1 MTISPGGVV
10 EPEFTV
16 VEPPRSIFRR
26 KRFLGVFLPAGVVAV
41 VGAIALFAGGVMALP
56 LRDVVVVSGR
66 LASKSEFFA
75 DAKVRRILMAHGIQ
89 VSLDRAGS
97 RDIAV
102 NSTDGYDFVFPSGQP
117 AALLIKQRLA
127 QSGHR
132 PAKTYKPFFSPIVLA
147 TYREYADVLAKPT
160 AEPVATVQKAAP
172 QNTPPL
178 YYDMPMDRF
187 IGVIEKGT
195 TWDRLAAPDRRLDN
209 SNRVLAQTSD
219 LCSSNSSATYLGLV
233 AFVANGNVIPQT
245 EADAVALARKIKPLL
260 TAQGLPGDDLSRSYL
275 APDGQGLAPIAV
287 IYEHQFLAHQLRA
300 LGQTG
305 KVDDRRVLLYPAAQ
319 LQTVPE
325 FLALTPEGERLGE
338 LITTDPDLRRRALE
352 LGFRVFEA
360 DDTLTTGQFA
370 EFLTERGL
378 PVPSSGIGDTE
389 TFLPSLPL
397 LEKMITEIGE
407 C

>member
-1 MTISPGGVV
+1 MAISQGGVA
-10 EPEFTV
+10 EPGFTV

-26 KRFLGVFLPAGVVAV
+26 KRFLGVFLPSALVAV
-41 VGAIALFAGGVMALP
+41 VGAIALFAGGVLALP
-56 LRDVVVVSGR
+56 LREVVVVSGR
-66 LASKSEFFA
+66 LASKAEFFT
-75 DAKVRRILMAHGIQ
+75 DAEVRRILMAHGIQ

-102 NSTDGYDFVFPSGQP
+102 NSLDDYDFVFPSGQP

-127 QSGHR
+127 RSGHR
-132 PAKTYKPFFSPIVLA
+132 PAKLYKPFFSPIVLA
-147 TYREYADVLAKPT
+147 TYREYATALAGYTPG
-160 AEPVATVQKAAP
+160 EPVATP
-172 QNTPPL
+172 QPTTGPSL

-187 IGVIEKGT
+187 IGLIRQGK
-195 TWDRLAAPDRRLDN
+195 TWDGLSAPGRKLTN

-245 EADAVALARKIKPLL
+245 EADAVALAREIKPLL
-260 TAQGLPGDDLSRSYL
+260 TAQGLPGDDMSSSYL

-287 IYEHQFLAHQLRA
+287 IYEHQFLAHQLRT
-300 LGQTG
+300 LRQTG
-305 KVDDRRVLLYPAAQ
+305 EVDDRRVLLYPAAQ

-325 FLALTPEGERLGE
+325 FLALTPGGERLGE

-360 DDTLTTGQFA
+360 DDTLTTGQFSR
-370 EFLTERGL
+370 FLTERGL
-378 PVPSSGIGDTE
+378 PVPSSGVGDTE

-397 LEKMITEIGE
+397 LEKMVTEVGG
-407 C
+407 CP

>member
-1 MTISPGGVV
+1 MA

-26 KRFLGVFLPAGVVAV
+26 KRFLGVFVPAGLIAVA
-41 VGAIALFAGGVMALP
+41 GAIALFAGGVMALP
-56 LRDVVVVSGR
+56 LREVVVVNGR
-66 LASKSEFFA
+66 LASKAEFFA
-75 DAKVRRILMAHGIQ
+75 DAEVRRILMAQGIQ
-89 VSLDRAGS
+89 VSLDLAGS

-102 NSTDGYDFVFPSGQP
+102 NSTDGYDFVFPSGRP

-132 PAKTYKPFFSPIVLA
+132 QPKMYKPFFSPIVLA
-147 TYREYADVLAKPT
+147 SYREYAEVLADPAT
-160 AEPVATVQKAAP
+160 GPVVTP
-172 QNTPPL
+172 QNTTGPRL

-187 IGVIEKGT
+187 VDVVERGT
-195 TWDRLAAPDRRLDN
+195 TWDRLAAPNRVLPN

-245 EADAVALARKIKPLL
+245 EADAIALARKVKPLL
-260 TAQGLPGDDLSRSYL
+260 TAQGLPAEDMAGGYL

-287 IYEHQFLAHQLRA
+287 IYEHQYLAHQLRT
-300 LGQTG
+300 LERTG
-305 KVDDRRVLLYPAAQ
+305 RVDDRRVLLYPAAQ
-319 LQTVPE
+319 VQTVPE
-325 FLALTPEGERLGE
+325 FLALTPAGDRLGE
-338 LITTDPDLRRRALE
+338 LIMTNPDLRRRALE

-360 DDTLTTGQFA
+360 DGSVTTGQFA
-370 EFLTERGL
+370 EFLTAHGL
-378 PVPSSGIGDTE
+378 PVPSSGISDTE

-397 LEKMITEIGE
+397 LEKMIAEIGE
-407 C
+407 CG